1 LFEYSITALLSV
13 WHEAPL
19 AVASEVV
26 EAVTALSDVIAIL
39 FTAPSKA
46 AIKICEILI
55 KLILFVFY

>member
-1 LFEYSITALLSV
+1 MTALLSV

-19 AVASEVV
+19 AVASEVA
-26 EAVTALSDVIAIL
+26 EAVMALSDVIAIL

-55 KLILFVFY
+55 KLIQFKFY